1 MAETQQTLFE
11 KCCACLDDG
20 GVKYSVDRIEDSDI
34 INFTASGDDLQMNCT
49 IRFIGGVVSL
59 YSLIPARF
67 SGEKLVEGIM
77 AVNEINRKLV
87 FGSLDFD
94 SKEGIVIYRVTNCFN
109 DCAVETGGIF
119 MELIRILLRSV
130 DDYNDKLFMLSKG
143 MLNFSEFM
151 EEINK

>member
-59 YSLIPARF
+59 SSLI
-67 SGEKLVEGIM
+67 
-77 AVNEINRKLV
+77 
-87 FGSLDFD
+87 
-94 SKEGIVIYRVTNCFN
+94 
-109 DCAVETGGIF
+109 
-119 MELIRILLRSV
+119 RSV

-143 MLNFSEFM
+143 ILNFSEFM
-151 EEINK
+151 EEIIK